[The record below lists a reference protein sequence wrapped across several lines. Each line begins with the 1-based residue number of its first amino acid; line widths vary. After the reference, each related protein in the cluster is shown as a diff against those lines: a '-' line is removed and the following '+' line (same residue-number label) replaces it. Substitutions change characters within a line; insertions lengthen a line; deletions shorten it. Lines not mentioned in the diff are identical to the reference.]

1 MHAFQLSAPWILR
14 LVTRGCSLPHVC
26 PMALELLLHV
36 CFIIYY
42 LFFLRRARAGEFL
55 KHPVQVLLTVLL
67 HPRPAYGVFPLISWR
82 LIRTVVQYFTPMAGS
97 GDSTPKSHEIK
108 TAATPRFS
116 AVARCVL
123 FLPLSGACSFFSLS
137 LFGR

>member
-1 MHAFQLSAPWILR
+1 MDIPTGYPWLSITPCLSHGFRTAP
-14 LVTRGCSLPHVC
+14 P
-26 PMALELLLHV
+26 
-36 CFIIYY
+36 CFIFY
-42 LFFLRRARAGEFL
+42 LFFIYLRRARAGEFL

-82 LIRTVVQYFTPMAGS
+82 LVRTVVHYFTPMAGS